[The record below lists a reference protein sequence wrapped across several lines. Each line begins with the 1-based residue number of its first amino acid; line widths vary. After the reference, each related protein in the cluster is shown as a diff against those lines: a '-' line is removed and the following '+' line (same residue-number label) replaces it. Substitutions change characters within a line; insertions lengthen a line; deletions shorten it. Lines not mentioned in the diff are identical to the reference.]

1 MIYDRFVSFFES
13 NKKPTDGERDKQMVT
28 HTYKQKKSQHQRE
41 SSSFW
46 RFRPHSH
53 VWVSVCLCVLC
64 LHNIFAFPHPLP
76 SILSVFLSSL
86 VNILLTYGGV
96 SLSKLP
102 CCQKGLRREAFY
114 RHSCSCALLTQEC
127 LSNQSWSYFMWKM
140 VWFLENWFS
149 NVKIQSF
156 LVFHVYFFV
165 LCCQVYLF
173 HNI

>member
-1 MIYDRFVSFFES
+1 MIYDRFVSSFES

-28 HTYKQKKSQHQRE
+28 HKYKQKKIPASTRKLILLTL
-41 SSSFW
+41 SSTLTC
-46 RFRPHSH
+46 
-53 VWVSVCLCVLC
+53 VSVCVCWCVLC

-76 SILSVFLSSL
+76 SILTVFLPSL

-114 RHSCSCALLTQEC
+114 RHSRSWALLTQEC

-140 VWFLENWFS
+140 V
-149 NVKIQSF
+149 
-156 LVFHVYFFV
+156 
-165 LCCQVYLF
+165 
-173 HNI
+173 